1 MAKSHWLIN
10 PKRTEVKRFI
20 KNDKRIDGVFEYM
33 FVDTGKIVG
42 VLGKEPPVI
51 TTTVSVDIDLAR
63 EIYER
68 LISQGWRKTEEVW
81 RKKRYLV
88 LFSRNLLLLNLL
100 NCGRVTRLKSYQA
113 TLHLELELYLS
124 YLHLRDL
131 YKIQFQLEFFSCKLL

>member
-20 KNDKRIDGVFEYM
+20 KNDKSIDGVFEYM

-42 VLGKEPPVI
+42 VLGKEPPLM

-68 LISQGWRKTEEVW
+68 LISQGWRKAEEFW
-81 RKKRYLV
+81 LKKE
-88 LFSRNLLLLNLL
+88 S
-100 NCGRVTRLKSYQA
+100 
-113 TLHLELELYLS
+113 
-124 YLHLRDL
+124 
-131 YKIQFQLEFFSCKLL
+131 